1 MLSTAFEVSTLAGG
15 DLSSARNGL
24 GVGQKLPVETGLMT
38 TRPDDWPAD
47 GPIDLTVH
55 DLPHRSSTTEWWY
68 LNSHLET
75 VTGEKLSLFAS
86 FFRIVLGKDEQT
98 GEPRHAHALNW
109 AIVDASSGRYYAESL
124 VDPCAPEVGLQ
135 KLERGEGTPDPLL
148 RQAMREI
155 LEKGQVP
162 HPDRLIEGPILV
174 SQERLDLDFGGN
186 QLRKL
191 DDGAYELRL
200 FSDELKAGCH
210 LTFHP
215 LKLPVRH
222 GDNGVARG
230 VSGEGMF
237 YYFIP
242 RCRVEGQITLD
253 NQSAP
258 LSLGSGWYDHEFGR
272 PGHEKHESFVEQNIA
287 WNWIS
292 AQLDNGYEVTAYD
305 LFDIG
310 HNGQG
315 CGRWAIVIDPAGAQC
330 LSGRE
335 RHAFT
340 FEPLDSWTST
350 RTFTDYPTRWRLEIP
365 EAQIY
370 LTVEASFAAQEFVTI
385 ISKPAFWE
393 GRVNVRGVMDGEE
406 VNGFGF
412 VERTGFEAPETLGDF
427 MAAAGEQTR
436 NAVRSLLPEKP
447 SCEKARRL
455 IASEAHDHYLSGLD
469 ISQYARTVIR
479 PLREMIDRSGK
490 AWRSYAFLACI
501 DVVGGDSQEFAEWLA
516 LPELLH
522 TGSLIVDDVE
532 DRSIVRR
539 GGPACHEIYGEAL
552 AINAGTVAYF
562 LGQVLVNDSRLTDA
576 EKLRF
581 YDLYFEA
588 LRAAHAGQAID
599 IDGLDA
605 LMPRAVESGDGE
617 LIEQRVLAIH
627 RLKSAVPVRSLAMMG
642 AVIGRGA
649 PAQVEGLGHFFEM
662 VGLAFQIMDD
672 ALNLRGFKN
681 DLKSRGEDISCG
693 KVTMPVAKAMSR
705 LAEEERRSLW
715 ETISSRP
722 TDPDVIAGVIAKL
735 ESCCAIS
742 SCEEQARELVESA
755 WRRLDPLLRDS
766 HIKLMLRAF
775 GWYVL
780 ERTY

>member
-1 MLSTAFEVSTLAGG
+1 MLSTEFEVIVTVEG
-15 DLSSARNGL
+15 DLTSAGESY
-24 GVGQKLPVETGLMT
+24 QKMPIETGSMT
-38 TRPDDWPAD
+38 AHPDDWPAD
-47 GPIDLTVH
+47 GPINLEIQ
-55 DLPHRSSTTEWWY
+55 DLPHHSSTTEWWY

-75 VTGEKLSLFAS
+75 VNGERLSLFAS

-98 GEPRHAHALNW
+98 KELKFAHALNW
-109 AIVDASSGRYYAESL
+109 ALVDASAGKYYAESL
-124 VDPCAPEVGLQ
+124 VDPCAPEVGLE

-148 RQAMREI
+148 GRAMREI
-155 LEKGQVP
+155 LKKGQVP

-174 SQERLDLDFGGN
+174 SRERLDLDFGGN
-186 QLRKL
+186 SFRKL
-191 DDGAYELRL
+191 DDGSYELRL
-200 FSDELKAGCH
+200 FSDELKTGCQ
-210 LTFHP
+210 LIFHP
-215 LKLPVRH
+215 LKRPVRH

-230 VSGEGMF
+230 VTGEGMF

-242 RCRVEGQITLD
+242 RCRVEGALTLD
-253 NQSAP
+253 NRSVP
-258 LSLGSGWYDHEFGR
+258 LEEGSGWYDHEFGR
-272 PGHEKHESFVEQNIA
+272 PADAIHERFVEQNIA

-292 AQLDNGYEVTAYD
+292 AQLDNGCELTAYD
-305 LFDIG
+305 LFDTTR
-310 HNGQG
+310 NGQS
-315 CGRWAIVIDPAGAQC
+315 CGRWAVVIDQTGNR
-330 LSGRE
+330 RE
-335 RHAFT
+335 YRGFV

-350 RTFTDYPTRWRLEIP
+350 RTFTEYPTCWRLEIP

-370 LTVEASFAAQEFVTI
+370 LTVEAAFAAQEFITI

-393 GRVNVRGVMDGEE
+393 GRVNVSGEMDGAE
-406 VNGFGF
+406 VHGLGF

-427 MAAAGEQTR
+427 LAAAGEETR
-436 NAVRSLLPEKP
+436 NAVRALLPARP
-447 SCEKARRL
+447 SYEKARRL
-455 IASEAHDHYLSGLD
+455 IASEAHDHYLAGID
-469 ISQYARTVIR
+469 IAQYTRTVIQ
-479 PLREMIDRSGK
+479 PLREMIDRGGK

-501 DVVGGDSQEFAEWLA
+501 DAVGGDSQNFVEWLA

-539 GGPACHEIYGEAL
+539 GGPACHEIYGEPL

-562 LGQVLVNDSRLTDA
+562 FGQVLVDGSQLTDA
-576 EKLRF
+576 QKLRL

-599 IDGLDA
+599 IDGLDS
-605 LMPRAVESGDGE
+605 LMPLAVESGNGE

-627 RLKSAVPVRSLAMMG
+627 RLKSAVPVRSLAMLG
-642 AVIGRGA
+642 AVIGRGKQA
-649 PAQVEGLGHFFEM
+649 EIEGLGHFFEM
-662 VGLAFQIMDD
+662 LGLAFQIMDD
-672 ALNLRGFKN
+672 VLNLRGFEN
-681 DLKSRGEDISCG
+681 DLKSRGEDISGG

-705 LAEEERRSLW
+705 LAESERRALW

-722 TDPDVIAGVIAKL
+722 TDPEVIAGVIAKL

-742 SCEEQARELVESA
+742 TCEEQARDLVESA
-755 WRRLDPLLRDS
+755 WQKLDPLLRDS
-766 HIKLMLRAF
+766 HVKLMLRAF